1 MNLKKLKF
9 IIIPVIFIVIL
20 FVAISPSIHKKQ
32 EGYYWQAKKNNTTIY
47 LIGTLHVYNTDTN
60 FLNNNLKFVFDN
72 TDALALEINLFSDE
86 KLINT
91 FNKLDEE
98 LTYLNKGE
106 LKDSLN
112 EKEKIKLD
120 SILAELDLKYQDVKN
135 LTPYGFKNLVDTTL
149 AYQSGF
155 SNIGL
160 DSKLAS
166 MYMKAK
172 RNIVSLETPQTQLD
186 LLKCT
191 DKDLKNLINN
201 FDDEGNTTNANEVIK
216 NFDEGNTDSLENEA
230 KRLYEKDINAYNS
243 LLKNRNIQ
251 MTNKILKLANSNK
264 RYAIAVG
271 AMHFA
276 GKDGIIKQLENNGY
290 TVTKLKK

>member
-9 IIIPVIFIVIL
+9 IFIPIVFIVIL
-20 FVAISPSIHKKQ
+20 FVAISPSIDKKQ
-32 EGYYWQAKKNNTTIY
+32 NGYYWQAKKNNKTIY
-47 LIGTLHVYNTDTN
+47 LIGTIHLYNDDTN
-60 FLNNNLKFVFDN
+60 FLSNNLKFVFNN
-72 TDALALEINLFSDE
+72 TDALALELNLFSDE
-86 KLINT
+86 ELINN
-91 FNKLDEE
+91 FNKLNEE

-120 SILAELDLKYQDVKN
+120 SILTELDLKYQDVKN
-135 LTPYGFKNLVDTTL
+135 LTPSGFKNLVDNTL
-149 AYQSGF
+149 AYQAGF
-155 SNIGL
+155 SSIGL

-201 FDDEGNTTNANEVIK
+201 FDDESKKGNNKVIK
-216 NFDEGNTDSLENEA
+216 NFDEGNTNSLDDEA
-230 KRLYEKDINAYNS
+230 KRLYKKDINTYNS